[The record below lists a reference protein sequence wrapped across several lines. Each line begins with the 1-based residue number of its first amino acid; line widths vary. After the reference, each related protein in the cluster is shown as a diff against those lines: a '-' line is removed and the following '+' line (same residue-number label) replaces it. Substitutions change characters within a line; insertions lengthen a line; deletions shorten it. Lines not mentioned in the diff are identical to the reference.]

1 MTHSHNSE
9 SLCQVLRSGRIT
21 FSDTMIRKGETLFII
36 ALFAASFNYLT
47 IDMVTLL
54 SWGDLGLISE
64 IGDWFQ

>member
-1 MTHSHNSE
+1 
-9 SLCQVLRSGRIT
+9 
-21 FSDTMIRKGETLFII
+21 MIRKGETLFII